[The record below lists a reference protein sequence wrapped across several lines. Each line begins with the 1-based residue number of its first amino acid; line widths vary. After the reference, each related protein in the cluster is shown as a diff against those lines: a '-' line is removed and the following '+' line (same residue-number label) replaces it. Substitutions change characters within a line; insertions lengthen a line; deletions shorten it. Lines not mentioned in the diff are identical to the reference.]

1 MSFTIRNYK
10 SLNFFDN
17 EGLKIQ
23 ENEIIDIN
31 EDQLLVK
38 VMSCGI
44 CGSDI
49 KILKYGNSRVTSG
62 RIMGHEISGE
72 VVKVGA
78 LIKDYKIGDKVSV
91 GADIPCMECQSCKSK
106 KSKCENDLAYGHE
119 LDGGFSQYII
129 LNLIHLKNGPLEKFL
144 NIDFDIAALAEPL
157 ACCLNGYEKVNFKN
171 YDSVLILG
179 GGVIGIM
186 LSFLAT
192 IKKIPKIYIA
202 DISLERIK
210 KFKNFD
216 FLTHYFDLNGQDI
229 YEWKEKNG
237 NFDLIFTANNSPLS
251 QKQAIE
257 LIDSRGVVNFFGG
270 LPKEQSYVQINTNK
284 IHYKESIITGS
295 HGSSPK
301 QHKEAIRIIE
311 NNSSFFQKLI
321 SKKYSITDF
330 EEAFEEATNPVN
342 FKVIINPNN
351 N

>member
-1 MSFTIRNYK
+1 MKVAIHNSK
-10 SLNFFDN
+10 SLNFSEN
-17 EGLKIQ
+17 EGLKIR
-23 ENEIIDIN
+23 ENQIIEIN
-31 EDQLLVK
+31 EDQMLVK

-49 KILKYGNSRVTSG
+49 KILKYGNSRVSSG

-72 VVKVGA
+72 VIKVGTY
-78 LIKDYKIGDKVSV
+78 INGYKIGDKVSV

-129 LNLIHLKNGPLEKFL
+129 LKSKHIKNGPLEKFQ
-144 NIDFDIAALAEPL
+144 NINFDIAALAEPL

-202 DISLERIK
+202 DISHERIK
-210 KFKNFD
+210 RFKNFD
-216 FLTHYFDLNGQDI
+216 FLTNYFDLNNQDI
-229 YEWKEKNG
+229 YEWKEKRG
-237 NFDLIFTANNSPLS
+237 NFDLIFTANNNPFS

-257 LIDSRGVVNFFGG
+257 LIDSGGVVNFFGG
-270 LPKEQSYVQINTNK
+270 LPKEHCYVEINTNK
-284 IHYKESIITGS
+284 IHYGESIITGS

-301 QHKEAIRIIE
+301 QHKEAIKIIE
-311 NNSSFFQKLI
+311 NNNSFFQKLI
-321 SKKYSITDF
+321 SKKYSILDF
-330 EEAFEEATNPVN
+330 QQAFKEATNPEN
-342 FKVIINPNN
+342 YKIIINPNGT
-351 N
+351 